1 MYSLLQ
7 FLLRETIFV
16 NRAPTYSTTTLPST
30 GSLTFGQLE
39 DSINKWTIDLE
50 EQGKFFIN
58 QAKQLNAWDSLLI
71 TNGEK
76 ILNLNGSIE
85 RVKQQQQQLDQELDF
100 VLAQQKELEELITPL
115 EKELLE
121 IPVTDIDRNQM

>member
-1 MYSLLQ
+1 MKSKLEC
-7 FLLRETIFV
+7 FS
-16 NRAPTYSTTTLPST
+16 APTLTTSTTASSVSNVPSI
-30 GSLTFGQLE
+30 TFAQLE

-50 EQGKFFIN
+50 EQGKFFVN

-71 TNGEK
+71 SNGEK

-85 RVKQQQQQLDQELDF
+85 RVKQQQSQLDQELDF
-100 VLAQQKELEELITPL
+100 ILAQQKELEELIVPL
-115 EKELLE
+115 EKELVD